1 MPRGELQELR
11 RRVRHLAFDLDGTLT
26 DSARA
31 IALNYQAVFRRFS
44 LPEPP
49 ADRVYP
55 LIGLPLDDVLR
66 RLSPQ
71 GAAASPEEVSAWRAC
86 YRAIYDEVALP
97 ETALFP
103 GVRETLRRCVEAG
116 YTVNLATSK
125 QRGQAAHVLEH
136 CGIRDLFTVVAGGDV
151 APRPK
156 PHPDMLLWLVG
167 RLGCRPGEL
176 LMVGDTTFDLDMGRA
191 AGTWSCGVTYGVH
204 SRAALELCHPDAL
217 LDRIEGVLDLL
228 GAG

>member
-1 MPRGELQELR
+1 MSHGAHQALR
-11 RRVRHLAFDLDGTLT
+11 DRVRHLAFDLDGTLT

-31 IALNYQAVFRRFS
+31 IALNYQAVFRHFG

-49 ADRVYP
+49 ADLVYP

-66 RLSPQ
+66 RLSPH
-71 GAAASPEEVSAWRAC
+71 GEAASPEDVAAWRTR

-97 ETALFP
+97 ETSLFP
-103 GVRETLRRCVEAG
+103 DVRETLVRCVEAD

-125 QRGQAAHVLEH
+125 QRDQAAHVLDR
-136 CGIRDLFTVVAGGDV
+136 CGIRGLFTVVAGGDV

-156 PHPDMLLWLVG
+156 PHPDMLVWLTDQ
-167 RLGCRPGEL
+167 LGCRPDDV

-191 AGTWSCGVTYGVH
+191 AGTWTCGVTYGVH
-204 SRAALELCHPDAL
+204 SRSALALCHPDGL
-217 LDRIEGVLDLL
+217 VDRIEGVLDLI
-228 GAG
+228 GTG

>member
-1 MPRGELQELR
+1 MAPRDHPALS
-11 RRVRHLAFDLDGTLT
+11 RRVRHVAFDLDGTLT
-26 DSARA
+26 DSAGA
-31 IALNYQAVFRRFS
+31 IALNYRVVFRQFG

-49 ADRVYP
+49 AGRVYP

-71 GAAASPEEVSAWRAC
+71 GDAASPEDVAAWRTR

-97 ETALFP
+97 ETTLFP
-103 GVRETLRRCVEAG
+103 GVRETLRRCVEDG

-136 CGIRDLFTVVAGGDV
+136 FGIRGLFSVVAGGDV

-156 PHPDMLLWLVG
+156 PHPD
-167 RLGCRPGEL
+167 
-176 LMVGDTTFDLDMGRA
+176 
-191 AGTWSCGVTYGVH
+191 
-204 SRAALELCHPDAL
+204 
-217 LDRIEGVLDLL
+217 
-228 GAG
+228 